1 VTAPVGKQAY
11 SYLFQT
17 RGARVPGYMNGG
29 WPSRKLIEQ
38 AKCRLGNSGA
48 FTSRSSIAYT
58 RAQELQQQADD
69 QVARKICNGTP
80 ACPVRQRCLLWAL
93 QSGTLGVAGG
103 TIVTNSMI
111 MRYRRGRKTARLRR
125 EARRATEAT

>member
-1 VTAPVGKQAY
+1 MTTPTGKQAY
-11 SYLFQT
+11 SYLFRAPGT
-17 RGARVPGYMNGG
+17 RAPGYMNGG
-29 WPSRKLIEQ
+29 WPSRKLTEQ
-38 AKCRLGNSGA
+38 AKCGLGDSTS

-58 RAQELQQQADD
+58 RAQELKQQADD
-69 QVARKICNGTP
+69 QIARKICNGTP

-93 QSGTLGVAGG
+93 QNGTLGVAGG